1 MQSGWKMGDFL
12 VTILIPV
19 YQEERQIYKNI
30 NTVHDILV
38 RNGICHEFLLVED
51 GSRDNTWLEIKR
63 LAAEIK
69 EIKAIRFSRNFGK
82 EAALC
87 AGLEHVSGDACIVMD
102 ADLQHPPEVIPEMVK
117 MWREQGINVIEGI
130 KTSRGRESFLNKTGA
145 RAFYAILKKLS
156 GLELNNASDFKL
168 LDRSVV
174 EAWRDMGERIT
185 FFRGMSAWVGFKR
198 AKIPFAVAERFEGK
212 SKWSFLR
219 LFKLAINAIT
229 SFSSLPLHIVTFL
242 GLCFLVGSFLLGV
255 QTLYKYFAGIS
266 VDGFTTVIL
275 LLLII
280 GSTLMISLGIIG
292 TYIAKIYDEVK
303 FRPRYIVSERIDA
316 TE

>member
-1 MQSGWKMGDFL
+1 MRDYL
-12 VTILIPV
+12 ITVVIPV
-19 YQEERQIYKNI
+19 YQEEKQIYGNIKVIHEILTKNDI
-30 NTVHDILV
+30 N
-38 RNGICHEFLLVED
+38 HEFLLIED
-51 GSRDNTWLEIKR
+51 GSRDNTWQEIKR
-63 LAAEIK
+63 LSAEIDGL
-69 EIKAIRFSRNFGK
+69 KAIRFSRNFGK

-87 AGLEHVSGDACIVMD
+87 AGLEHVSGDACIIMD
-102 ADLQHPPEVIPEMVK
+102 ADLQHPPEAIPEMVE
-117 MWREQGINVIEGI
+117 MWRKGGYNVIEGI
-130 KTSRGRESFLNKTGA
+130 KTSRGKEGFLNKTGA
-145 RAFYAILKKLS
+145 KAFYSLLKKLS

-168 LDRSVV
+168 LDASVI
-174 EAWRDMGERIT
+174 EAWRQMGERIT

-212 SKWSFLR
+212 SKWSYLR

-242 GLCFLVGSFLLGV
+242 GFGFLVGSFLLGI
-255 QTLYKYFAGIS
+255 QTLYKYFAGIAFS
-266 VDGFTTVIL
+266 GFTTVIL

-303 FRPRYIVSERIDA
+303 FRPRYIVSERINHTPDNI
-316 TE
+316 EG